1 MKPRPISAQ
10 LVDLHVYVIPEEDWI
25 SHRKLATN
33 AAVVSDAVS
42 AGFIRVLPAMRLDE
56 VREEIHDQ
64 LGLDNVP
71 ITFIFLR
78 SVGRNF
84 TQVKPHQ
91 EGELKVKYFC
101 PPFAAEPEL
110 YLKSGDYQEGDSL
123 AQLDFDAAVATSTPL
138 AINSGNNSAADESQ
152 ESPSPPGSGEEPK
165 VVKGGN
171 RGGGGDS
178 SEQNSLAGKEKET
191 SSSQNRLL
199 PKRNSTAHGSN
210 NDDNQKDNGI
220 HTDSNGANEIRP
232 RSGIRPVEIETNS
245 DAEKQSHSDNRNS
258 NKSGAGD
265 GNSNQQRR
273 ESLLTNSTISS
284 YSKEGGDKF
293 GAIATADRN
302 LVGSKSIISSK
313 KIEKGEIGK
322 GKRAIN
328 GHIVSQAGHRAV
340 GGTRSLQQATP
351 GGRSKKTCHQ
361 NKPSGG
367 NQPSNNQD
375 YKTGRLLP
383 SDEEQETDTFRE
395 AFDDVHETSVVDL
408 RTAAGFLNRS
418 APDLYASGDS
428 CIYLSNKPNN
438 TANSLLVGQSH
449 YGHSL
454 HDLNGQSV
462 ASHSQRRSKYLEYGN
477 GEGHVLRTTPND
489 GGKSSTRQMVII
501 KRSSR
506 QIRHTSSAVVK
517 ATKVSLVDESGK
529 LEDLQYE
536 GENITKCFQ
545 PAPKSSPTSLTQ
557 NPMSLSIAVSVKEIG
572 DITTQTNGA
581 GEDGSETK
589 LAGAAAGED
598 IIISHKA
605 AMIGSGH
612 SDEVQPNEISAT
624 NHIEEN
630 GSALQNNEQDDP
642 GVVNSIIELANGSNV
657 DEADGHVSACNTT
670 SEAVVDTES
679 DKIGT
684 IENAVSDFVEKMV
697 SAIANAI
704 DSAANETDNQNNNEM
719 EPERVTSA
727 SENSRHLNNVDKDH
741 DQHAFAEALAT
752 VTATAVST
760 PVDYVAEPQ
769 PANEFRN
776 GASAENSQI
785 ITASEAPVASVSFS
799 VKDSNAPAN
808 LGEESAVEST
818 TEQSDI
824 DGVERDTPSTDL
836 ADKGNYESDVTT
848 PGDQMVEVNI
858 ETTPESNL
866 VDDDTE
872 DAREEFTGESRPEIE
887 SDFISPL
894 SAISER
900 SGSAFQ
906 VTEAIANVESEQKK
920 PEEFEYTERQRQ
932 HPGDVYDDKSDDQLH
947 EPYEDLDVDNGQPV
961 ACTSSTPV
969 VPPSPPV
976 VAQRGSVVGSAHSAP
991 AASSRTASAVIHRS
1005 QMSAASKRSSSGVSR
1020 WSPTLQKVSRT
1031 SSAAA
1036 PPRTSRA
1043 NSATVFPKTS
1053 SRAASATSIVPKG
1066 ASRAS
1071 SATKQGSRGSSGIA
1085 RGETFIKES
1094 KKDDEEEQQQQLSLG
1109 LIKSAKTIID
1119 DSVNNAARTLSASV
1133 HSTSLSH
1140 EDSKSITTSEDVVTV
1155 VEAFPVDGSES
1166 RLSGDTMIIEKG
1178 EACTKEESA
1187 STENVVHPTDVED
1200 AEDTT
1205 TEDIPE
1211 DGLLFDSQ
1219 DGDQM
1224 TPDSKEEREEIVKA
1238 GNDNKESTDP
1248 EVLDSNFVKGG
1259 DVANDRVYDKGE
1271 DEVNAAGISAEET
1284 AAPTTHP
1291 EHHEPAA
1298 IAGAPSDDAESTGLR
1313 TPDSKTTTLDD
1324 SMSLPND
1331 SGHATE
1337 EDRGSS
1343 PDFRRSDI
1351 GDAVAVVPILHS
1363 DTVPSKKSTRSV
1375 KRGAKPSTVL
1385 PPKAP
1390 APTRTRKSPARTR
1403 RNKSP
1408 PPPDKYLN
1416 RLKRSKSESVAL
1428 HKLGSSGNGICRVNS
1443 RASVNNGEGR
1453 LSRLQSKSVAEMEQ
1467 QRHEE
1472 MEKLRAK
1479 LDNLRAERREC
1490 EAQKEEMVRHVKGLQ
1505 GKLIQEKETVHDMW
1519 KKRYYEEKKIT
1530 PKLEEE
1536 SAKLRQELE
1545 RIHRDLITRVEG
1557 RDANDARSSYTRL
1570 EEPSNK
1576 LSYKIMISGLLQEIE
1591 DLKRR
1596 LESTKLRLSAEAKL
1610 RAMAEKD
1617 VRTLREDL
1625 IQKKIQVTLTRKETD
1640 SVIAPFYRDTIYS
1653 LHPMI

>member
-1 MKPRPISAQ
+1 
-10 LVDLHVYVIPEEDWI
+10 
-25 SHRKLATN
+25 
-33 AAVVSDAVS
+33 
-42 AGFIRVLPAMRLDE
+42 
-56 VREEIHDQ
+56 
-64 LGLDNVP
+64 
-71 ITFIFLR
+71 
-78 SVGRNF
+78 
-84 TQVKPHQ
+84 
-91 EGELKVKYFC
+91 
-101 PPFAAEPEL
+101 
-110 YLKSGDYQEGDSL
+110 
-123 AQLDFDAAVATSTPL
+123 
-138 AINSGNNSAADESQ
+138 
-152 ESPSPPGSGEEPK
+152 
-165 VVKGGN
+165 
-171 RGGGGDS
+171 
-178 SEQNSLAGKEKET
+178 
-191 SSSQNRLL
+191 
-199 PKRNSTAHGSN
+199 
-210 NDDNQKDNGI
+210 
-220 HTDSNGANEIRP
+220 
-232 RSGIRPVEIETNS
+232 
-245 DAEKQSHSDNRNS
+245 
-258 NKSGAGD
+258 
-265 GNSNQQRR
+265 
-273 ESLLTNSTISS
+273 
-284 YSKEGGDKF
+284 
-293 GAIATADRN
+293 
-302 LVGSKSIISSK
+302 
-313 KIEKGEIGK
+313 
-322 GKRAIN
+322 
-328 GHIVSQAGHRAV
+328 
-340 GGTRSLQQATP
+340 
-351 GGRSKKTCHQ
+351 
-361 NKPSGG
+361 
-367 NQPSNNQD
+367 
-375 YKTGRLLP
+375 
-383 SDEEQETDTFRE
+383 
-395 AFDDVHETSVVDL
+395 
-408 RTAAGFLNRS
+408 
-418 APDLYASGDS
+418 
-428 CIYLSNKPNN
+428 
-438 TANSLLVGQSH
+438 
-449 YGHSL
+449 
-454 HDLNGQSV
+454 
-462 ASHSQRRSKYLEYGN
+462 
-477 GEGHVLRTTPND
+477 
-489 GGKSSTRQMVII
+489 MVII

-704 DSAANETDNQNNNEM
+704 DSAANETDNQNNNEK

-906 VTEAIANVESEQKK
+906 VTEAIADVESEQKK

-1140 EDSKSITTSEDVVTV
+1140 ED
-1155 VEAFPVDGSES
+1155 
-1166 RLSGDTMIIEKG
+1166 
-1178 EACTKEESA
+1178 
-1187 STENVVHPTDVED
+1187 
-1200 AEDTT
+1200 
-1205 TEDIPE
+1205 
-1211 DGLLFDSQ
+1211 
-1219 DGDQM
+1219 
-1224 TPDSKEEREEIVKA
+1224 
-1238 GNDNKESTDP
+1238 
-1248 EVLDSNFVKGG
+1248 
-1259 DVANDRVYDKGE
+1259 
-1271 DEVNAAGISAEET
+1271 
-1284 AAPTTHP
+1284 
-1291 EHHEPAA
+1291 
-1298 IAGAPSDDAESTGLR
+1298 
-1313 TPDSKTTTLDD
+1313 
-1324 SMSLPND
+1324 
-1331 SGHATE
+1331 
-1337 EDRGSS
+1337 
-1343 PDFRRSDI
+1343 
-1351 GDAVAVVPILHS
+1351 
-1363 DTVPSKKSTRSV
+1363 
-1375 KRGAKPSTVL
+1375 
-1385 PPKAP
+1385 
-1390 APTRTRKSPARTR
+1390 
-1403 RNKSP
+1403 
-1408 PPPDKYLN
+1408 
-1416 RLKRSKSESVAL
+1416 
-1428 HKLGSSGNGICRVNS
+1428 
-1443 RASVNNGEGR
+1443 
-1453 LSRLQSKSVAEMEQ
+1453 
-1467 QRHEE
+1467 